1 MVEYGFNKNLIRKRN
16 IKHVIYSS
24 LTIPKDYFNGF
35 IDHLYATMGEH
46 SKLAVNSIVGCFKP
60 KNREHWQTLCIV
72 DNPNEAYSY
81 YLRDQGCHISPIM
94 TGGSKYLNQ
103 VYYHVYG
110 TSYSLNDD
118 TEAPLYNM
126 ILDMAAI
133 ELHEL
138 TEVIKEKKG
147 EVLDLSTDAVT
158 CCFPNSTEFP
168 FELMEDGIH
177 LKGYTFDG
185 ESPK

>member
-1 MVEYGFNKNLIRKRN
+1 M
-16 IKHVIYSS
+16 IYSS
-24 LTIPKDYFNGF
+24 LTLPKDYFNGF
-35 IDHLYATMGEH
+35 IDHLYAIMGEH
-46 SKLAVNSIVGCFKP
+46 CKLAKNSIVGMFIP
-60 KNREHWQTLCIV
+60 KEREHWQTLCIL
-72 DNPNEAYSY
+72 DNPTEDVSY
-81 YLRDQGCHISPIM
+81 YLRSQGCHISPIM
-94 TGGSKYLNQ
+94 TDYGRKYLNK

-118 TEAPLYNM
+118 TAAPLYNM
-126 ILDMAAI
+126 ILDMEAI

-158 CCFPNSTEFP
+158 CCFPNSTEFT
-168 FELMEDGIH
+168 FELMDDGIN
-177 LKGYTFDG
+177 LKGYTYDG